1 MYCNNQPSFD
11 HLGGGGEQRRR
22 HREAERATSREW

>member
-11 HLGGGGEQRRR
+11 HLLGGGEQRR